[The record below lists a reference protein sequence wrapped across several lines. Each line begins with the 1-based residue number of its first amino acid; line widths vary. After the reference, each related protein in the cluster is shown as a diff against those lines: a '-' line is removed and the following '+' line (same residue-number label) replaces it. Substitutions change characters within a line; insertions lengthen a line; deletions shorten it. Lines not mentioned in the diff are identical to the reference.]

1 MKESFLITWYR
12 RDAHIQHTLAP
23 PSMIIQMS
31 ELTNPRDRRSHHW
44 SDGLD
49 QSKESISNITN
60 KYVLR
65 REIAKFLI
73 KNKES

>member
-1 MKESFLITWYR
+1 MVW

-23 PSMIIQMS
+23 PSMS
-31 ELTNPRDRRSHHW
+31 TRDRWSHHW

-60 KYVLR
+60 KYIYKFKILKTR
-65 REIAKFLI
+65 KLEADFYTDREEKY
-73 KNKES
+73 K